1 MYNGEHERYIKN
13 DYDDE
18 EDDKEDDGGESDYWK
33 FINLN
38 FFQIL
43 LIIIIFL

>member
-18 EDDKEDDGGESDYWK
+18 EDDKEDDGGESDY
-33 FINLN
+33 
-38 FFQIL
+38 
-43 LIIIIFL
+43 